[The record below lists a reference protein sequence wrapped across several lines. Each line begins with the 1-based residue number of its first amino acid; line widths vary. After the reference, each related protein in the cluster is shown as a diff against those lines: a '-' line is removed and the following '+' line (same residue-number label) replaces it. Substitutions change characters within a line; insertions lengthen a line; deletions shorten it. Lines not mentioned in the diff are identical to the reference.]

1 MSSENQELKKSNAQ
15 LTKELKQVNL
25 EQAEQL

>member
-25 EQAEQL
+25 EQAE